1 MENLSKALRLRI
13 YISSTDKLKHSLLFE
28 TIVYQ
33 AKRYGLAGAT
43 VYKGIMGYGASS
55 VIHSYKFWEITE
67 KLPVTVE
74 LVDEENKIR
83 RFYDRVKPFLED
95 MRYGCMVT
103 VEPIEVWLYKEGTKR
118 D

>member
-1 MENLSKALRLRI
+1 MENFSKVLRLRI

-43 VYKGIMGYGASS
+43 VCKGIMGYGASS

-67 KLPVTVE
+67 KLPVIIE
-74 LVDEENKIR
+74 IVDEEEKIR
-83 RFYDRVKPFLED
+83 NFYEIIQPYLQD

-103 VEPIEVWLYKEGTKR
+103 AEPLEVWLYKEGTKR